1 VKLFSTRLRLTLLAI
16 VLCGAGLVCVVEFTQ
31 WQTLEAVTLDGEPV
45 PNPDRKLGFNTGAS
59 VVKQPME
66 SVAQLLLL
74 REQTAKVDMEI
85 ELPATLHV
93 RTNRFSPVGLVL
105 DRVTGRLVGLN
116 HDGRTVPLR
125 DDFEDW
131 EHPIITGVGV
141 GRIFERC
148 DDPRVA
154 LIVPQ
159 LQELADDNLLL
170 YRLIEEIDLSTP
182 GYATVSVSGLP
193 YHLKVTADNLLDQ
206 VSSFFEFMEQY
217 RTPIDT
223 SVLVDLR
230 FSHLIV
236 QERPVDSTESKK
248 KKIDTSNIGAF

>member
-1 VKLFSTRLRLTLLAI
+1 MKLFSTRLRLILLAFI
-16 VLCGAGLVCVVEFTQ
+16 VCGVGLVCVIEFTQ
-31 WQTLEAVTLDGEPV
+31 WQNLAAVTLDGEPV
-45 PNPDRKLGFNTGAS
+45 MNPDRKLGFNSGAS

-74 REQTAKVDMEI
+74 REQTARVDMEI

-105 DRVTGRLVGLN
+105 DKVSGRVVGLN

-125 DDFEDW
+125 DDFDDW

-170 YRLIEEIDLSTP
+170 YRLIEEVDLSTP
-182 GYATVSVSGLP
+182 GYITVTVSGLP

-206 VSSFFEFMEQY
+206 VTGFFEFMELY

-223 SVLVDLR
+223 STQVDLR
-230 FSHLIV
+230 FSNLIV
-236 QERPVDSTESKK
+236 QERPADSTESKK
-248 KKIDTSNIGAF
+248 KKIDTSNIGGF